1 MLKFR
6 IGEPILVRFVLII
19 KEMEQNLW
27 NNGKKDMI
35 FYFFKKK
42 QYISFKILDINK

>member
-27 NNGKKDMI
+27 SSGKKAMI
-35 FYFFKKK
+35 CQIFKKK
-42 QYISFKILDINK
+42 QYISF